1 MDENKP
7 TLYLKLGLLFALFVV
22 INAGCRRNSFRADI
36 SDIAVPLEITRF
48 EKLLFSADPS
58 ALEDLIPLWEKESGV
73 FFNHYCYVTGLGS
86 TKDPDFA
93 ERLRAY
99 VTDRYNYMIYTR
111 TLQVFPGLEQLTA
124 ELSKAFRYYLY
135 YFPQKPVPKIYTFIS
150 AFSQSAITDDSLLA
164 IGLDRYLGTNEPLY
178 DQAGIYNYL
187 KVNMHPAKVTSDC
200 MKYWGETEFAFNDS
214 VNSLIANMIYQGRN
228 LYFISAMVP
237 DQADSLKWGYSA
249 KDLNYLSS
257 AEKSIWTYLID
268 NKLLFSTDRFTIS
281 KYILEGP
288 FTTDFGRN
296 TPARSAVWIGYRIT
310 EAFMTKNPSVSLK
323 ELMNIRDYL
332 KILNQSGYNP

>member
-1 MDENKP
+1 MKNKP
-7 TLYLKLGLLFALFVV
+7 TLYLKLGLFFALCVV
-22 INAGCRRNSFRADI
+22 FTAGCRRNSFQADI
-36 SDIAVPLEITRF
+36 SDIAVSVEITRF
-48 EKLLFSADPS
+48 EKLLFSADPT
-58 ALEDLIPLWEKESGV
+58 ALENFIPLWKKESGV

-86 TKDPDFA
+86 TEDPDFA

-111 TLQVFPGLEQLTA
+111 TLQVFPDLEELTA
-124 ELSKAFRYYLY
+124 ELNKAFRHYLY
-135 YFPQKPVPKIYTFIS
+135 YFPQSPVPRIFTFIS
-150 AFSQSAITDDSLLA
+150 GFSQSAITDDGLLA
-164 IGLDRYLGTNEPLY
+164 IGLDRYLGGGEPFY
-178 DQAGIYNYL
+178 NQAGIYNYL
-187 KVNMHPAKVTSDC
+187 KANMHPAKVTSDC
-200 MKYWGETEFAFNDS
+200 MKFWGETEFAFNDS
-214 VNSLIANMIYQGRN
+214 VNNLIANMIYQGRN

-237 DQADSLKWGYSA
+237 YQADSLKWGYSG

-257 AEKSIWTYLID
+257 AEKSIWTYLIE
-268 NKLLFSTDRFTIS
+268 NKLLFNTDRFTIN

-310 EAFMTKNPSVSLK
+310 EAFMSKNPSVSLK